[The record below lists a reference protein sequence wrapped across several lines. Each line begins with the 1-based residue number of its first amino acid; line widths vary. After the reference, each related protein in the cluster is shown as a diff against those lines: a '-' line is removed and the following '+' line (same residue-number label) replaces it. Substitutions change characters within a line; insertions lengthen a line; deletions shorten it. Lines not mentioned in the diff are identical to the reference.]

1 MPTISLTPILMG
13 EALGKAVK
21 DALDMA
27 GIHPEEIDYIN
38 PHGTSTLLND
48 RVETRMLKGVFGNRL
63 YHIPNQLQPNQSLA
77 I

>member
-1 MPTISLTPILMG
+1 
-13 EALGKAVK
+13 LGKAVK
-21 DALDMA
+21 DALNMA

-48 RVETRMLKGVFGNRL
+48 RVETRMLKDVFGKQAYTIPISSTNRS
-63 YHIPNQLQPNQSLA
+63 QA